1 MKYPK
6 TKKVDQID
14 DYFGYKVEDPYRW
27 MENEESEDLK
37 KWIEEQNNLT
47 FGYLEKIPFRN
58 KIKDRLKELNAATIY
73 GDSFLA
79 GDYLFF
85 YKNESGENQPK
96 IYYQKGLKGDE
107 ELFFD
112 TNELS
117 DDGTVSVTI
126 SSFSKDNKYITLNIS
141 ESGSD
146 WQKIKIMDIE
156 NKKMLDDELKKIKM
170 TYISWFKNGFF
181 YSGFDHS
188 AENLSEKNKNLKV
201 YYHILGTTQE
211 EDMMIYEDEI
221 NPERFVFGN
230 VTHNE
235 KYMFIET
242 TEGTSGKEVF
252 IKDLEENSEVKLL
265 FKGFDFEYDYIGD
278 IGDKVLFMTNEEA
291 PMNKIIQIDPKT
303 LEKSDLIE
311 ETIKFD
317 EARVIKDHIVVKY
330 IDDVKSKVVIFDYNG
345 KKVEE
350 VILPDK
356 GLAYHFQGNEKS
368 EEFTFHFTSF
378 TYPVSIFSFDTKNK
392 KLKKLKQS
400 ESKINPE
407 DFTTEQVFY
416 KSKDGTEI
424 PMFIIKKKGLEL
436 NGKNPTLLYAY
447 GGFNI
452 SIPPFFDPNK
462 IWLLENNGIF
472 AMANIRGGGEYG
484 EKWHKGGM
492 MQNKQNVFDD
502 FISAA
507 EYLIDKGYTS
517 KEKLAIEGRS
527 NGGLLI
533 GAVMNQRPDLF
544 KVAFPSV
551 GVMDMLRFQHFT
563 IGWAWKVEYGSS
575 DNSKEEFENL
585 YKYSPL
591 HNIREEKEY
600 PSTMVITADHDDR
613 VVPAHSFKYTATL
626 QEKYNGNNPILIRI
640 NTKSGHGAGRS
651 LEKTIEEK
659 TDLYS
664 FMFFEM
670 GENI

>member
-1 MKYPK
+1 
-6 TKKVDQID
+6 
-14 DYFGYKVEDPYRW
+14 
-27 MENEESEDLK
+27 
-37 KWIEEQNNLT
+37 
-47 FGYLEKIPFRN
+47 
-58 KIKDRLKELNAATIY
+58 
-73 GDSFLA
+73 
-79 GDYLFF
+79 
-85 YKNESGENQPK
+85 
-96 IYYQKGLKGDE
+96 
-107 ELFFD
+107 
-112 TNELS
+112 
-117 DDGTVSVTI
+117 
-126 SSFSKDNKYITLNIS
+126 
-141 ESGSD
+141 
-146 WQKIKIMDIE
+146 
-156 NKKMLDDELKKIKM
+156 
-170 TYISWFKNGFF
+170 
-181 YSGFDHS
+181 
-188 AENLSEKNKNLKV
+188 
-201 YYHILGTTQE
+201 
-211 EDMMIYEDEI
+211 
-221 NPERFVFGN
+221 
-230 VTHNE
+230 
-235 KYMFIET
+235 
-242 TEGTSGKEVF
+242 
-252 IKDLEENSEVKLL
+252 
-265 FKGFDFEYDYIGD
+265 
-278 IGDKVLFMTNEEA
+278 MTNEEA

-303 LEKSDLIE
+303 LEKSDLIK

-317 EARVIKDHIVVKY
+317 EARVIKNHIVVKY
-330 IDDVKSKVVIFDYNG
+330 IEDVKSKVVIFDYNG
-345 KKVEE
+345 EKVEE

-407 DFTTEQVFY
+407 DFTTEQIFY
-416 KSKDGTEI
+416 KSKDGTDI
-424 PMFIIKKKGLEL
+424 PMFIIKKKGLKL
-436 NGKNPTLLYAY
+436 DGKNPTLLYAY

-484 EKWHKGGM
+484 EKWHKSGM

-507 EYLIDKGYTS
+507 EYLIDNGYTS
-517 KEKLAIEGRS
+517 KDKLAVEGRS

-591 HNIREEKEY
+591 HNIRGEKEY

-626 QEKYNGNNPILIRI
+626 QEKHNGNNPILIRI

-659 TDLYS
+659 ADLYS

-670 GENI
+670 GESI

>member
-6 TKKVDQID
+6 AKKVDQVD

-27 MENEESEDLK
+27 MENEDSEDLK
-37 KWIEEQNNLT
+37 KWIEEENKLT
-47 FGYLEKIPFRN
+47 FDYLKKIPFRN
-58 KIKDRLKELNAATIY
+58 KIKKRLKELNSATTY

-85 YKNESGENQPK
+85 YKNEAGENQPK
-96 IYYQKGLKGDE
+96 IYFQKGLEGNE

-112 TNELS
+112 PNELS

-126 SSFSKDNKYITLNIS
+126 SSFSKDNKYITFNIS

-146 WQKIKIMDIE
+146 WQKIKVMDIE

-170 TYISWFKNGFF
+170 TNVSWFKNGFF

-188 AENLSEKNKNLKV
+188 AEALSEKNKNLKV
-201 YYHILGTTQE
+201 YYHILGTKQE

-235 KYMFIET
+235 KYMFVET

-252 IKDLEENSEVKLL
+252 IKDLKENSEVKLL

-278 IGDKVLFMTNEEA
+278 IGDRVLFMTNEEA
-291 PMNKIIQIDPKT
+291 PMNKIIQVDPKT
-303 LEKSDLIE
+303 MKKSDLIQ

-317 EARVIKDHIVVKY
+317 EARVIKNHIVVKY
-330 IDDVKSKVVIFDYNG
+330 IEDVKSKVVIFDYNG
-345 KKVEE
+345 EKVEE

-407 DFTTEQVFY
+407 DFTTEQIFY
-416 KSKDGTEI
+416 KSKDGTDI
-424 PMFIIKKKGLEL
+424 PMFIIKKKGLKL
-436 NGKNPTLLYAY
+436 DGKNPTLLYAY

-484 EKWHKGGM
+484 EKWHKSGM

-507 EYLIDKGYTS
+507 EYLIDNGYTS
-517 KEKLAIEGRS
+517 KDKLAVEGRS

-591 HNIREEKEY
+591 HNISEEKNY

-626 QEKYNGNNPILIRI
+626 QEKYKGSNPILIRI

-670 GENI
+670 GEEI

>member
-1 MKYPK
+1 
-6 TKKVDQID
+6 
-14 DYFGYKVEDPYRW
+14 
-27 MENEESEDLK
+27 
-37 KWIEEQNNLT
+37 
-47 FGYLEKIPFRN
+47 
-58 KIKDRLKELNAATIY
+58 
-73 GDSFLA
+73 
-79 GDYLFF
+79 
-85 YKNESGENQPK
+85 
-96 IYYQKGLKGDE
+96 
-107 ELFFD
+107 
-112 TNELS
+112 
-117 DDGTVSVTI
+117 
-126 SSFSKDNKYITLNIS
+126 
-141 ESGSD
+141 
-146 WQKIKIMDIE
+146 
-156 NKKMLDDELKKIKM
+156 MLDDELKKIKM

-278 IGDKVLFMTNEEA
+278 IGNKVLFMTNEEA

-416 KSKDGTEI
+416 NSKDGTKI

>member
-27 MENEESEDLK
+27 MENEESQDLK
-37 KWIEEQNNLT
+37 KWIEEENNLT

-58 KIKDRLKELNAATIY
+58 KIKDRLKELNSATIY

-96 IYYQKGLKGDE
+96 IYYQKGLKDNE

-112 TNELS
+112 INELS

-201 YYHILGTTQE
+201 YYHILGTAQE

-278 IGDKVLFMTNEEA
+278 IGNKVLFMTNEEA

-416 KSKDGTEI
+416 KSKDGTKI

-544 KVAFPSV
+544 RVAFPSV

-575 DNSKEEFENL
+575 DNTKEEFKNL

-600 PSTMVITADHDDR
+600 PSTMIITADHDDR

>member
-126 SSFSKDNKYITLNIS
+126 SSFSKNNKYITLNIS

-303 LEKSDLIE
+303 LEKSDLIK